1 MIYIDG
7 CEFAHCVE
15 GDPIWAETREKME
28 QLPLQAKEGT
38 TKPNYVQ
45 AVFFKNT
52 VAPELFDMLAT
63 QNPDWRFL
71 RTDTNPFLSGRSA
84 A

>member
-1 MIYIDG
+1 MIYMDG

-15 GDPIWAETREKME
+15 GDP
-28 QLPLQAKEGT
+28 
-38 TKPNYVQ
+38 N
-45 AVFFKNT
+45 
-52 VAPELFDMLAT
+52 MLAT
-63 QNPDWRFL
+63 QDPDWRFL